1 MGAPDNSQLPHTP
14 LQKNPHPQ
22 NTKKTQTL
30 NMLCVFAAEGKDSAA
45 FKRHVGRLDD
55 YLWVAEDGMK
65 MQVGIWRVC
74 CCLWL
79 VY

>member
-1 MGAPDNSQLPHTP
+1 MSVCAPDTHPPTHTTTTP
-14 LQKNPHPQ
+14 PPPKN
-22 NTKKTQTL
+22 KQTL

-65 MQVGIWRVC
+65 MQVCV
-74 CCLWL
+74 
-79 VY
+79 

>member
-1 MGAPDNSQLPHTP
+1 MFFTAHRHRPTRSLNNRIHTHPIRYQPH
-14 LQKNPHPQ
+14 
-22 NTKKTQTL
+22 QTL

-65 MQVGIWRVC
+65 MQVRMIHIHTEV
-74 CCLWL
+74 
-79 VY
+79 